1 MCELRSYR
9 MAVILAA
16 LLTAGCQPVSPAYS
30 PAAERDL
37 TLLKGRTL
45 RLMALAEEPFSA
57 QESAVAR
64 LQGELFAARDR
75 AKARPRNGLVV
86 RQWDELLSADAHLL
100 GGFLQRW
107 ESETTLSAG
116 FIVEAR
122 TLVQRAMDTMIE
134 YEQAK
139 IGGER

>member
-1 MCELRSYR
+1 MCVSRSHR
-9 MAVILAA
+9 AAVIVALLLAA
-16 LLTAGCQPVSPAYS
+16 ACQPVSPVYS

-45 RLMALAEEPFSA
+45 RLMALAEEPFAA

-64 LQGELFAARDR
+64 LQGDLVAARDR
-75 AKARPRNGLVV
+75 AKARPRNSLVV
-86 RQWDELLSADAHLL
+86 RQWDELLSTDAHLL
-100 GGFLQRW
+100 GGFLLRW
-107 ESETTLSAG
+107 ESESTLSAG

-139 IGGER
+139 IGGEP